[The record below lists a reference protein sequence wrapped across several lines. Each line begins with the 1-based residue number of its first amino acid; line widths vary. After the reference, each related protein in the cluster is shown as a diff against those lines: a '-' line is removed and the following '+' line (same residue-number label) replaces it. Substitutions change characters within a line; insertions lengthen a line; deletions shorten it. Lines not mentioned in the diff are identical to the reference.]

1 LREALARSDHDF
13 VLSAPARSRQPRK
26 KSSGALALA
35 GAAVMRKPGRML
47 AGVVFAGLL
56 CGIVANALFFQ
67 TARHPAPIFHGP
79 VIARPAHPATPPMP
93 AAIPMPPQRPLEKAI
108 APQLQN
114 QNPVALSAP
123 RAEISKDQIG
133 ALLSGGTP
141 QGATTDATPRV
152 AAVQKALMKLGYVVK
167 SDGLMGAGTRKAIE
181 MFEQSRK
188 LPVTGELSPRV
199 MRELS
204 ALSGISVP

>member
-1 LREALARSDHDF
+1 
-13 VLSAPARSRQPRK
+13 
-26 KSSGALALA
+26 
-35 GAAVMRKPGRML
+35 MRKPGRML

>member
-13 VLSAPARSRQPRK
+13 VVSAPARSRQPRK
-26 KSSGALALA
+26 KSGNALALA

-47 AGVVFAGLL
+47 AAVVFAGLL

-79 VIARPAHPATPPMP
+79 VIARPATPPAP
-93 AAIPMPPQRPLEKAI
+93 QAIPMPPQRPLERVM
-108 APQLQN
+108 APQSPN
-114 QNPVALSAP
+114 AIPVPPASTGP
-123 RAEISKDQIG
+123 RGADTAKDQIG
-133 ALLSGGTP
+133 ALLSGGVQSTSSE
-141 QGATTDATPRV
+141 ATPRI
-152 AAVQKALMKLGYVVK
+152 AAAQKALVKLGYVVK

-204 ALSGISVP
+204 ALSGVPVP

>member
-13 VLSAPARSRQPRK
+13 VVSAPARSRQPRK
-26 KSSGALALA
+26 KSGNALALA

-47 AGVVFAGLL
+47 AAVVFAGLL

-79 VIARPAHPATPPMP
+79 VIARPATPPAP
-93 AAIPMPPQRPLEKAI
+93 QAIPMPPQRPLERVI
-108 APQLQN
+108 APQSPN
-114 QNPVALSAP
+114 AIPVPPASTGP
-123 RAEISKDQIG
+123 RGADTAKDQIG
-133 ALLSGGTP
+133 ALLSGGVQSTSSE
-141 QGATTDATPRV
+141 ATPRI
-152 AAVQKALMKLGYVVK
+152 AAAQKALVKLGYVVK

-204 ALSGISVP
+204 ALSGVPVP